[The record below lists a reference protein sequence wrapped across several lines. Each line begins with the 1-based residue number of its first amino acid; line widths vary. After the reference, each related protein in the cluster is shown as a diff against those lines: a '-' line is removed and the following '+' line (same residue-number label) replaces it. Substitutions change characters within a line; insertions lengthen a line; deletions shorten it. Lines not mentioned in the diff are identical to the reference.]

1 MHKFK
6 VKFNLGGGT
15 AYIFADDM
23 ATARKLALVEYRRNG
38 ANIAYGLENHT
49 VDQVID
55 TIEMV
60 D

>member
-23 ATARKLALVEYRRNG
+23 AMARKIALAEYRRNG
-38 ANIAYGLENHT
+38 ANIAYGL
-49 VDQVID
+49 
-55 TIEMV
+55 
-60 D
+60 